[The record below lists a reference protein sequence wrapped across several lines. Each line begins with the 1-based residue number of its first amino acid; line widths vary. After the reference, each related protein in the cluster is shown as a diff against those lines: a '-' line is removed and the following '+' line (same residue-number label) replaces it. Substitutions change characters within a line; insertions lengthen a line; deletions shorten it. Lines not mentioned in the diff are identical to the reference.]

1 MVRVERV
8 DGGYIVFD
16 EESAKRL
23 YWGKYF
29 GRPVNTSKP
38 KEGDK
43 LAPLRLSRYEALYLL
58 EKNEIEVYSGPKK
71 TKPTAFRGRSATTYL
86 VYKDLREKG
95 LIVRSGLKFGA
106 TFAVYLKG
114 PGLDHAPFLVQVVPD
129 DCKLTG
135 VEVIRAGRLSHG
147 IKKNFVFA
155 SVDKQGRLAYATLSW
170 VKA

>member
-1 MVRVERV
+1 M
-8 DGGYIVFD
+8 VFD
-16 EESAKRL
+16 EGDANTL
-23 YWGKYF
+23 YWGRYF

-38 KEGDK
+38 RQGDK

-58 EKNEIEVYSGPKK
+58 EKNEIEVYRGLKK
-71 TKPTAFRGRSATTYL
+71 TKPTPFRGRSATTYL
-86 VYKDLREKG
+86 VYKDLRERG

-114 PGLDHAPFLVQVVPD
+114 PGIDHAPFLVQVVAD
-129 DCKLTG
+129 DYKLTG

-155 SVDKQGRLAYATLSW
+155 SVDKQGRPAYATLSW
-170 VKA
+170 VKS